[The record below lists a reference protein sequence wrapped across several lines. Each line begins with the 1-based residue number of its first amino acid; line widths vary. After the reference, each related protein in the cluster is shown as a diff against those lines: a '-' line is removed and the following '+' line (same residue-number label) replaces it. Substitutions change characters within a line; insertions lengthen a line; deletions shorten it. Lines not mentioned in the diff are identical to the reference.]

1 MSVGHLVLAT
11 VLCAP
16 PAQAPA
22 GSPAPRQA
30 EGPSQDRG
38 GKGHRGRKDKQPVG
52 VLSEGGTD
60 RGVLELG
67 LGSVTLATAA
77 GLIAVGSVQIVR
89 GLDKEEAC
97 STFDR
102 PADCDLDPPA
112 LNFAA
117 AGLSFGVMIPL
128 IVAGSLWLRKGILI
142 NRDWRAVRAAESLSF
157 NVRANGRSFGLG
169 VSGRF

>member
-1 MSVGHLVLAT
+1 MSCGHLVLAS

-22 GSPAPRQA
+22 AQPAPRKAAAQRRA
-30 EGPSQDRG
+30 EGPSQD
-38 GKGHRGRKDKQPVG
+38 KEPVG

-60 RGVLELG
+60 RGALELG
-67 LGSVTLATAA
+67 LGSVTLVTAL

-89 GLDKEEAC
+89 GLEKQEAC
-97 STFDR
+97 ASFDR
-102 PADCDLDPPA
+102 PADCDLDPPE

-117 AGLSFGVMIPL
+117 AGLSFGVMVPL
-128 IVAGSLWLRKGILI
+128 IVAGSLWLRKGIRI

-157 NVRANGRSFGLG
+157 NVRANNRSFGLG
-169 VSGRF
+169 VVGRF